1 MPQVTLVEITRE
13 DVRRWCRLA
22 VAPEQERFVASV
34 AVSISEAHFAP
45 EAWFRGIAADGEPA
59 GFVMLS
65 VKPDVPEY
73 YLWRFLIDHRFQ
85 RSGVGRAA
93 LEQVIA
99 HVRALGATEFLTSY
113 VPGEGT
119 PGPFYEKL
127 GFAPT
132 GAVDDG
138 EIVLR
143 LALA

>member
-1 MPQVTLVEITRE
+1 MPQITLVEMTRE
-13 DVRRWCRLA
+13 DVRTWCKLA
-22 VAPEQERFVASV
+22 VAPEQQQFVANV
-34 AVSISEAHFAP
+34 AISIAEAHFAP

-65 VKPDVPEY
+65 VKPEVPEY
-73 YLWRFLIDHRFQ
+73 YLWRYLIDRRFQ
-85 RSGVGRAA
+85 RTGVGRAA

-99 HVRALGATEFLTSY
+99 HVRSLGARELLTSY

-127 GFAPT
+127 GFVPT
-132 GAVDDG
+132 GTIEDG

-143 LALA
+143 LKLD